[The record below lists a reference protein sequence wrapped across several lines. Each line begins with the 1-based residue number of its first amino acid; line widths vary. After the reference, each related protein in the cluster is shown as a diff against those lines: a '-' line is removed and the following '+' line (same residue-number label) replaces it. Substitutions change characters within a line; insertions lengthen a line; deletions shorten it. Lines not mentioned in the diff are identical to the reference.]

1 MVKWLAMLL
10 CVVSMTGCAI
20 NLPFNN
26 RLDYSRVSEA
36 KRLASPKTTPVALEW
51 VPVTFPTRIDI
62 QGASGFVGGGS
73 NTRIPTGVALSN
85 RILEALDVSVGIDPA
100 SKHLLEMN
108 ILNAET
114 KFEYSAGMSNITPGI
129 DYGWCSLDIEFDYD
143 GSVWSE
149 KFVSEE
155 KDPTIGASS
164 QTALLDKVWDNI
176 ALQVA
181 KNVNT
186 KVAELPRQENYR
198 ESEQYRR
205 KKVERLQKIAAEETE
220 KARLKKEAEEAF
232 ARAARGRY

>member
-1 MVKWLAMLL
+1 MKMLAMLL
-10 CVVSMTGCAI
+10 YVVGMTGCAI

-26 RLDYSRVSEA
+26 RLDYAKVSEA
-36 KRLASPKTTPVALEW
+36 KRLATGKTTPVALEW
-51 VPVTFPTRIDI
+51 VPATFPTRIDI

-73 NTRIPTGVALSN
+73 QTRIPTGVALSN

-100 SKHLLEMN
+100 AKDLLEMN
-108 ILNAET
+108 ILRAET

-129 DYGWCSLDIEFDYD
+129 DYGWCSMDVEFDYD
-143 GSVWSE
+143 GTVWRE

-181 KNVNT
+181 KNVNI
-186 KVAELPRQENYR
+186 KLAQLPRQENYK

-205 KKVERLQKIAAEETE
+205 KKVERLQQKVAEEAAE
-220 KARLKKEAEEAF
+220 KARQQKAADEAAYQDM
-232 ARAARGRY
+232 RHH